1 MSFLIRGGDLASRY
15 LTSKNISKVFG
26 GVQALQDVS
35 FEVFQGEILG
45 LIGPNGAGK
54 TTLFNCITGIYPPTR
69 GEIILENSKRNL
81 VGLKPADV
89 ARLGISRTFQNSR
102 VFSGMT
108 TLENVMVGCHLWSH
122 AGLGGAL
129 FAGER
134 AKTEEEEIIEN
145 SLELLEFLD
154 LAPLANTLANA
165 LPYGFQRRLEI
176 ARAMATR
183 PHLLLLDEPTCGM
196 NPHESKAIMEVI
208 RKIRDRGITILIIEH
223 DMKVVMGISNRV
235 ICLDH
240 GEKICDGPPQVV
252 QKDPKVIDAYL
263 GREEDVIT
271 TE

>member
-1 MSFLIRGGDLASRY
+1 MSSRY

-26 GVQALQDVS
+26 GVQALQGVS

-54 TTLFNCITGIYPPTR
+54 TTLFNCLTGIYPPTR
-69 GEIILENSKRNL
+69 GEIILEKSKRNL
-81 VGLKPADV
+81 VGLKPAEV
-89 ARLGISRTFQNSR
+89 AGLGIARTFQNSR

-129 FAGER
+129 LAGKRVE
-134 AKTEEEEIIEN
+134 KEEEEIIEN
-145 SLELLEFLD
+145 SLELLEFLE
-154 LAPLANTLANA
+154 LAPLANTLASA

-176 ARAMATR
+176 ARAMATH
-183 PHLLLLDEPTCGM
+183 PQLLLLDEPTCGM
-196 NPHESKAIMEVI
+196 NPHESRAIMEVI
-208 RKIRDRGITILIIEH
+208 RRIRGREITVLIIEH
-223 DMKVVMGISNRV
+223 DMKVIMGISDRV

-240 GEKICDGPPQVV
+240 GEKICGGPPQMV

-263 GREEDVIT
+263 GREEDALR

>member
-1 MSFLIRGGDLASRY
+1 MSGRY

-54 TTLFNCITGIYPPTR
+54 TTLFNCLTGIYPPTH

-81 VGLKPADV
+81 VGLKPAEV
-89 ARLGISRTFQNSR
+89 AKLGIARTFQNSR

-129 FAGER
+129 FAGKRVE
-134 AKTEEEEIIEN
+134 KEEEEIIEN
-145 SLELLEFLD
+145 SLELLEFLE
-154 LAPLANTLANA
+154 LAPLANTLASA

-176 ARAMATR
+176 ARAMAIH
-183 PHLLLLDEPTCGM
+183 PQLLLLDEPTCGM
-196 NPHESKAIMEVI
+196 NPHESRAIMEVI
-208 RKIRDRGITILIIEH
+208 RKIRGREITVLIIEH
-223 DMKVVMGISNRV
+223 DMKVIMGISDRV

-240 GEKICDGPPQVV
+240 GEKICEGPPQAV

-263 GREEDVIT
+263 GREEDALR

>member
-1 MSFLIRGGDLASRY
+1 LSGRY

-54 TTLFNCITGIYPPTR
+54 TTLFNCLTGIYPPTH

-81 VGLKPADV
+81 VGLKPAEV
-89 ARLGISRTFQNSR
+89 AKLGIARTFQNSR

-129 FAGER
+129 FAGKRVE
-134 AKTEEEEIIEN
+134 KEEEEIIEN
-145 SLELLEFLD
+145 SLELLEFLE
-154 LAPLANTLANA
+154 LAPLANTLASA

-176 ARAMATR
+176 ARAMAIH
-183 PHLLLLDEPTCGM
+183 PQLLLLDEPTCGM
-196 NPHESKAIMEVI
+196 NPHESRAIMEVI
-208 RKIRDRGITILIIEH
+208 RKIRDREITVLIIEH
-223 DMKVVMGISNRV
+223 DMKVIMGISDRV

-240 GEKICDGPPQVV
+240 GEKICEGPPQAV

-263 GREEDVIT
+263 GREEDALR